1 MRSFREEAMGTRA
14 RGFCGR
20 HTFWSGALRRLLC
33 SVGSALLVGATLG
46 ASGIEF
52 ATAATSS
59 PQPALATQSTLS
71 LQSTGATG
79 AIGGSVATVA
89 TGPTGSVNRTVPK
102 VPPPSPLSFS
112 AIPADGEFLRTGLFV
127 EALAPVSTNTGQ
139 DNRDLAQALL
149 AYRDAVRETGGT
161 DAVEPIL
168 ALATHPG

>member
-1 MRSFREEAMGTRA
+1 MPMRSFREEAMGTRA

-52 ATAATSS
+52 ATAATLS
-59 PQPALATQSTLS
+59 PQPGLATQSTLS
-71 LQSTGATG
+71 LKSTG

-89 TGPTGSVNRTVPK
+89 TGPNGSVNRTVPK
-102 VPPPSPLSFS
+102 VTPPAPLSFS
-112 AIPADGEFLRTGLFV
+112 APPADGEFLRTGLFV
-127 EALAPVSTNTGQ
+127 EPLAPVSTNTGQ

-149 AYRDAVRETGGT
+149 AY
-161 DAVEPIL
+161 
-168 ALATHPG
+168 